1 MRKVLIIMGSP
12 RRHGNT
18 AKLAAEFARGARD
31 GGAEVTTV
39 TLAEQRIGDCRGCCA
54 CQSGGRCVQ
63 KDDMQEIY
71 EALRENDV
79 IVLASPVYFYTWTSL
94 MKRMLDRTFA
104 VEPFLKDKSFYLLAT
119 GAAPEETY
127 MKTMLDSFQQY
138 VSCFCAGGNMAGGWL
153 FACGTR
159 EPEDIVVLPV
169 MEKAYRLGRSV

>member
-1 MRKVLIIMGSP
+1 MCKVLIVMGSP

-18 AKLAAEFARGARD
+18 AKLAAEFARGAKD
-31 GGAEVTTV
+31 GDAEVTTV
-39 TLAEQRIGDCRGCCA
+39 TLIEKRIGDCLGCCA
-54 CQSGGRCVQ
+54 CQDSGRCVQ

-71 EALRENDV
+71 EDLRENDV

-104 VEPFLKDKSFYLLAT
+104 VEPFLKNKRFYLLAT
-119 GAAPEETY
+119 GAAPEEAY

-138 VSCFCAGGNMAGGWL
+138 VSCFCAGGNETGGYL

-159 EPEDIVVLPV
+159 EPDDIIGLPV